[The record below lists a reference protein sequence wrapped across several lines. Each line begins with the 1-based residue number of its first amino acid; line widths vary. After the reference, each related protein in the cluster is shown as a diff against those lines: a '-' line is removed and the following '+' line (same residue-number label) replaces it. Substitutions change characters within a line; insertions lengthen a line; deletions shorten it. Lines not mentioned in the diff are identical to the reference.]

1 MSDKK
6 SMAEHVD
13 NLYLTIEGLSA
24 RNAMLWKA
32 LRFYSVES
40 NYFGVGGGAGAPE
53 MTTAPIMRDLGRSA
67 RFVLDDDDKEFYA
80 EDGGRLTDSEKEAA
94 DMEEAEIG
102 YAQFKA
108 MCEAFD
114 DGS

>member
-1 MSDKK
+1 MRDKK

-40 NYFGVGGGAGAPE
+40 NYLGVGGRK
-53 MTTAPIMRDLGRSA
+53 APIMRDLGRSA